1 MRERQILSM
10 PTGVFLSK
18 DKQRNPNAAKLT
30 AWDFHA
36 QAGMIFGRIS
46 RMPMDQQLWVYLTYG
61 NAREQK
67 VCARMLAMSLTQH
80 PEVVRMGLSKLQ
92 VRRILMS
99 SSVRRC
105 ASEANITQ
113 YQAHKIRGA
122 LHPNAQ
128 GAMTRAL
135 DDLSGWLKIDNDSA
149 VLGVTSES
157 RVD

>member
-1 MRERQILSM
+1 
-10 PTGVFLSK
+10 
-18 DKQRNPNAAKLT
+18 
-30 AWDFHA
+30 
-36 QAGMIFGRIS
+36 
-46 RMPMDQQLWVYLTYG
+46 MDQQLWVYLTYG

-92 VRRILMS
+92 VRRVLMS

-105 ASEANITQ
+105 AAEANISQ
-113 YQAHKIRGA
+113 HQAHKIRGS
-122 LHPNAQ
+122 LNPNGQ
-128 GAMTRAL
+128 GAMIRAL
-135 DDLSGWLKIDNDSA
+135 DDLAVWLKIDIDDSA

>member
-1 MRERQILSM
+1 M

-18 DKQRNPNAAKLT
+18 DKHRNPNSMKLT

-46 RMPMDQQLWVYLTYG
+46 RMPMDQQLWVFLTYG
-61 NAREQK
+61 NVREQK

-92 VRRILMS
+92 VRRILLS

-105 ASEANITQ
+105 ASEASITQ
-113 YQAHKIRGA
+113 YQAHKIRGI
-122 LHPNAQ
+122 LNPSGQ
-128 GAMTRAL
+128 GAMIRAL
-135 DDLSGWLKIDNDSA
+135 DDLAVWLKIDNGDSE
-149 VLGVTSES
+149 VMGVTSES
-157 RVD
+157 CVD